1 MTTAQKH
8 DNDIEATLQ
17 RAAGYLAR
25 RGSEYLE
32 HPVPVQESDVATPH
46 RYKRVLIGTAAA
58 ATLCVTALASSF
70 IGGASSGKVDV
81 AEAAWSAIPA
91 TPTAEQVKKVQL
103 DCGIDAEDFAKRET
117 AALEEAM
124 GDSIPPISPNSIPD
138 YMLEPALIDVR
149 GTTTVAA
156 YFTWSLATL
165 CVQFGDGSINMSHMA
180 MSRHDEFSWQTPTA
194 VEVEIEDIPATLI
207 VGFLP
212 PNVTGGD
219 PNTTRESDSISDT
232 QWEVYIEGPG
242 IERTK
247 ASVSPATERFV
258 AWVPATGT
266 WKVTFVNTVTRDE
279 QVVGSVVADG
289 GKWMVSPNTTIVEAS
304 PND

>member
-1 MTTAQKH
+1 MKNETDNEAIEELLVRSGDYLMERASQYREQPVHTSTARQ
-8 DNDIEATLQ
+8 DAP
-17 RAAGYLAR
+17 R
-25 RGSEYLE
+25 RY
-32 HPVPVQESDVATPH
+32 
-46 RYKRVLIGTAAA
+46 RRVLVGTAAA
-58 ATLCVTALASSF
+58 ATLCVTALAGSF
-70 IGGASSGKVDV
+70 IGGTSSGKVDV
-81 AEAAWSAIPA
+81 ADAAWSAIPV
-91 TPTAEQVKKVQL
+91 TPTAEQVKKVQV

-165 CVQFGDGSINMSHMA
+165 CVQFGDGSINMSHVA

-232 QWEVYIEGPG
+232 QWEVFIEGPG

>member
-1 MTTAQKH
+1 MRDVH
-8 DNDIEATLQ
+8 DNDTIEELLV
-17 RAAGYLAR
+17 RSGDYLMERTAQYREQPVHTSTAR
-25 RGSEYLE
+25 QDAPR
-32 HPVPVQESDVATPH
+32 
-46 RYKRVLIGTAAA
+46 RYRRVLVGTAAA
-58 ATLCVTALASSF
+58 ATLCVTALAGSF

-91 TPTAEQVKKVQL
+91 TPTAEQVKKVQR
-103 DCGIDAEDFAKRET
+103 DCGIDAEDLAKRET

-138 YMLEPALIDVR
+138 YMLEPALVDVR

-165 CVQFGDGSINMSHMA
+165 CVQFGDGSINMSHVA

-232 QWEVYIEGPG
+232 QWEAYIEGPG

-247 ASVSPATERFV
+247 ASVSPAMEQFV

>member
-1 MTTAQKH
+1 MRDVH
-8 DNDIEATLQ
+8 DNDTIEELLV
-17 RAAGYLAR
+17 RSGDYLMERTAQYREQPVHTSTAR
-25 RGSEYLE
+25 QDAPR
-32 HPVPVQESDVATPH
+32 
-46 RYKRVLIGTAAA
+46 RYRRVLVGTAAA
-58 ATLCVTALASSF
+58 ATLCVTALAGSF

-91 TPTAEQVKKVQL
+91 TPTAEQVKKVQR
-103 DCGIDAEDFAKRET
+103 DCGIDAEDLAKRET

-165 CVQFGDGSINMSHMA
+165 CVQFGDGSINMSHVA

>member
-1 MTTAQKH
+1 MRDVH
-8 DNDIEATLQ
+8 DNDTIEELLV
-17 RAAGYLAR
+17 RSGDYLMERTAQYREQPVHTSTAR
-25 RGSEYLE
+25 QDAPR
-32 HPVPVQESDVATPH
+32 
-46 RYKRVLIGTAAA
+46 RYRRVLVGTAAA
-58 ATLCVTALASSF
+58 ATLCVTALAGSF

-103 DCGIDAEDFAKRET
+103 DCGIDAEDLAKRET

-165 CVQFGDGSINMSHMA
+165 CVQFGDGSINMSHVA

>member
-1 MTTAQKH
+1 MNNVH
-8 DNDIEATLQ
+8 DNDNLEELLV
-17 RAAGYLAR
+17 RSGDYLMERTAQYR
-25 RGSEYLE
+25 EQ
-32 HPVPVQESDVATPH
+32 PVRTSVSRQESPS
-46 RYKRVLIGTAAA
+46 RYRRVLVGTAAA
-58 ATLCVTALASSF
+58 ATLCVTALAGSF
-70 IGGASSGKVDV
+70 IGGTSSGKVDV
-81 AEAAWSAIPA
+81 ALAAWSAVPA
-91 TPTAEQVKKVQL
+91 TPTAEQVAKVQL
-103 DCGIDAEDFAKRET
+103 DCGINAEDLAKHET
-117 AALEEAM
+117 SALEESR
-124 GDSIPPISPNSIPD
+124 GESIPPIPPNSIPD
-138 YMLEPALIDVR
+138 YMLEPALVDVR
-149 GTTTVAA
+149 GTTTIAA

-165 CVQFGDGSINMSHMA
+165 CVQFGDGSSNISHVA
-180 MSRHDEFSWQTPTA
+180 MSPHDEFSWQTPTA
-194 VEVEIEDIPATLI
+194 VEVEIQDIPATLI

-232 QWEVYIEGPG
+232 QWEAYIEGPG

-247 ASVSPATERFV
+247 ASVSPGTEQFV

-266 WKVTFVNTVTRDE
+266 WKVTFVNTVTRVE